1 MRKDVSVIE
10 IDSWKAFR
18 RHLENDSL
26 RSWAFRG
33 QANAEWNLFSTLS
46 RYLMTFGVHPKAWV
60 QQESRILRIFRRK
73 AHLLTTHLPL
83 DKDSL
88 EWLAFMQHHGAPTRL
103 LDFTWSPYV
112 AAFFALERATAD
124 AAVWAICPPLLNSGR
139 TARPSQISRPGE
151 IGPWIKGNYENYF
164 LPGEHR
170 VVVIGEP
177 HRMNERLVAQ
187 SGTFLMPGRLD
198 EPVETTI
205 SEQYGKDALIKFV
218 LRTKKIRAEA
228 MERLYAMNITNAT
241 LFPGIDGLARSLA
254 YELEFH
260 WAFNPRTNVVYPGY
274 RNE

>member
-1 MRKDVSVIE
+1 M
-10 IDSWKAFR
+10 
-18 RHLENDSL
+18 
-26 RSWAFRG
+26 
-33 QANAEWNLFSTLS
+33 
-46 RYLMTFGVHPKAWV
+46 
-60 QQESRILRIFRRK
+60 
-73 AHLLTTHLPL
+73 
-83 DKDSL
+83 
-88 EWLAFMQHHGAPTRL
+88 
-103 LDFTWSPYV
+103 
-112 AAFFALERATAD
+112 
-124 AAVWAICPPLLNSGR
+124 
-139 TARPSQISRPGE
+139 
-151 IGPWIKGNYENYF
+151 
-164 LPGEHR
+164 
-170 VVVIGEP
+170 VVIGEP